1 MLSPFLLLCLLV
13 WMSEAGAVASEARN
27 LYRMEIDLDYR
38 EAKYSGWEVVRF
50 VNTTREEMDGL
61 FFNLFPNMGLE
72 EDESPWLTVSRVTAG
87 MRELRFGM
95 RSRSSV
101 IKVEL
106 GRKLLP
112 GQSIEVKVEFSGKV
126 PRIQR
131 EESSLLAHFLQEV
144 NDAVSDERQTKDARD
159 IFFAADEA
167 MLLGYFYPVATA
179 RPIQSAEQGLA
190 VGVGALASGDV
201 ADYDVTVVTDAGV
214 TVVASGV
221 QSEATSSRALEGGR
235 KGRAVRTFRGE
246 NLRGFGL
253 ALVERVNSVQQMIG
267 KTRVASYSREGDE
280 RLGQRA
286 LKFAADAI
294 SSFSTAFGE
303 YPHPQFQIIEMPLPA
318 GYSGIEFPGLFILA
332 QAYYIDFDAPQSVR
346 LPGVL
351 REQADVIKSSFEFT
365 LAYGVAK
372 QWWGSAVGNDS
383 ERTPYLDESLA
394 TYSAAYYHE
403 AVYGKALGDL
413 VLDQQLKGV
422 YQVYR
427 MLGGPDMEVDRPL
440 RDFRNPL
447 QYTAIVQAKGA
458 LLFAALRKELGDEKF
473 FGVLRQYFAKFR
485 YQQATVENMRVLFSM
500 EAEDPRVIRGLFQR
514 WLKEK
519 RGDEDI
525 GASDLGSAPPSVSK
539 IRALGRVFVKIGKT
553 AAKPF

>member
-1 MLSPFLLLCLLV
+1 MSPILILCLQM
-13 WMSEAGAVASEARN
+13 WICEAGSTEAKGGRSE
-27 LYRMEIDLDYR
+27 YRMEIELDYR
-38 EAKYSGWEVVRF
+38 EARYSGWEVVRF

-61 FFNLFPNMGLE
+61 YFNLFPNVGLG
-72 EDESPWLTVSRVTAG
+72 EDESPWLVMSRVTVG

-106 GRKLLP
+106 GRKLQP
-112 GQSIEVKVEFSGKV
+112 GQAIEVRVEFAGKV

-144 NDAVSDERQTKDARD
+144 NDAVSDERLTKDARD

-179 RPIQSAEQGLA
+179 RPIQAPEQGLA
-190 VGVGALASGDV
+190 VGAGALASGEM
-201 ADYDVTVVTDAGV
+201 ADYDVTVATDTSL

-221 QSEATSSRALEGGR
+221 LSGVSERRADGGR
-235 KGRAVRTFRGE
+235 KGRTVHQFRGE
-246 NLRGFGL
+246 NLRGFGMAL
-253 ALVERVNSVQQMIG
+253 ADRVKSVQQTVG
-267 KTRVASYSREGDE
+267 RTRIVSYSREGDE
-280 RLGQRA
+280 RLGERA
-286 LKFAADAI
+286 LKFAASAI
-294 SSFSTAFGE
+294 ASYTAAFGE
-303 YPHPQFQIIEMPLPA
+303 YPHPQFQVIEMPLPA

-332 QAYYIDFDAPQSVR
+332 QAYYIDFDAPQSAR

-351 REQADVIKSSFEFT
+351 REQADVIRSSFEFT

-372 QWWGSAVGNDS
+372 QWWGSAVGNDT

-403 AVYGKALGDL
+403 AAYTRELGDR
-413 VLDQQLKGV
+413 VLDHQLRGA
-422 YQVYR
+422 YQAYR

-440 RDFRNPL
+440 RDYRNPL
-447 QYTAIVQAKGA
+447 QYMAIVQAKGA

-473 FGVLRQYFAKFR
+473 FSALRQYFTAFR
-485 YQQATVENMRVLFSM
+485 YQQASVESLRALFARES
-500 EAEDPRVIRGLFQR
+500 EDPRVIRGLFQR

-525 GASDLGSAPPSVSK
+525 GLSDLAQAPPSMSK

>member
-1 MLSPFLLLCLLV
+1 MLSPVLVLCLLG
-13 WMSEAGAVASEARN
+13 WRYEARAAGEARSR
-27 LYRMEIDLDYR
+27 YRIELALDYR
-38 EAKYSGWEVVRF
+38 EATYSGWEVVRF
-50 VNTTREEMDGL
+50 VNTTREEMDEL
-61 FFNLFPNMGLE
+61 FFNLFPNLGLA
-72 EDESPWLTVSRVTAG
+72 EDENAWLTINRVTTGA
-87 MRELRFGM
+87 RELRFGM
-95 RSRSSV
+95 RSRSAV

-112 GQSIEVKVEFSGKV
+112 GQSIEVKVEFNGKV

-144 NDAVSDERQTKDARD
+144 NDAVSDERQMKDARD

-179 RPIQSAEQGLA
+179 RPMQSAEQGLA
-190 VGVGALASGDV
+190 VGVGALACGD
-201 ADYDVTVVTDAGV
+201 ASDYEVFLTTDAGV
-214 TVVASGV
+214 TVIGSGA
-221 QSEATSSRALEGGR
+221 QSDAARPSESGR
-235 KGRAVRTFRGE
+235 KGRLVHAFRGE

-253 ALVERVNSVQQMIG
+253 ALAERVNSVQQMIG
-267 KTRVASYSREGDE
+267 RTRVASYSREGDE

-286 LKFAADAI
+286 LKFAAEAI
-294 SSFSTAFGE
+294 RSYEAAFGE
-303 YPHPQFQIIEMPLPA
+303 FPHPQFQVIEMPLPA
-318 GYSGIEFPGLFILA
+318 GYSGIEFPGLFVLA

-365 LAYGVAK
+365 LAYGVAR

-383 ERTPYLDESLA
+383 ERTPYLDEALA
-394 TYSAAYYHE
+394 TWSAAYYHE
-403 AVYGKALGDL
+403 AAYGKDLGNL

-458 LLFAALRKELGDEKF
+458 LLFAALRRELGDTKF
-473 FGVLRQYFAKFR
+473 FGALRQYFAKFR
-485 YQQATVENMRVLFSM
+485 YQQPTVENMRILFSM
-500 EAEDPRVIRGLFQR
+500 EAEDPRVVRGLFQR

-525 GASDLGSAPPSVSK
+525 GASDLGQAPPPVSK